1 MITHNHNPPYSRKN
15 GKQKGIAGVL
25 EETIWK
31 TGMRSCAI
39 GSQVVAEEDGTDSLD
54 NVVKKKRKHTDT
66 SHGSDHP
73 PPPPI
78 DASKQIVEV
87 PNKGETLDY
96 IATFEMRLLEEY
108 KNSPIGPFSM
118 MDVLPFESK
127 HRPEAPPLN
136 LEGVMERF
144 GAFKKYDT
152 VSDHSDHF
160 YSAFKLTVRQQKGL
174 KDWSVNLTKE
184 WKVVEEQLPDNI
196 FVRAYEGT
204 VNLLRAA
211 IIGPHGTPYHDGL
224 FFFDICFTSNYPRDS
239 PLVHYCYDGLEINP
253 NILLSGSLFKLL
265 PKRDKG
271 GKMLGLESIWVP
283 DTSDMLSLLIFLKD
297 LFNAT
302 PFLNGLHDHL
312 NCSGGRH
319 LMFYNEVAFI
329 KSLKTMV
336 AVMNNPLKH
345 FEDFVVGHFR
355 NHATHILDAFQA
367 YTEGV
372 RVGSIIDGVPA
383 DGNQGT
389 FSPTFKDDLATSI
402 NPLLEAFKKIGAFV
416 GAEYTTFEMHLLE
429 KYKNSPIG
437 PFSILDVLPFESKHR
452 PEAPSLNLEGVMER
466 FGAFKKYDTVSDHS
480 DHFYSAYKLSVR
492 QQKGLEDW
500 SDNLTKEWKA
510 VEEQLPE
517 NIFVRAY
524 EGTVNLLR
532 AAIIGPQGTPYH
544 DGLFFFD
551 ICFTSNYPKDSP
563 LVHYCYDGLHINPN
577 IRSSGSLF
585 KLFPKR
591 DKGGKLLGL
600 ESIWVPGTSDMLS
613 LLIFLRSLFNAT
625 PLLNGVHDHVNFC
638 GGRQVMFYNEVVF
651 IKSLKTMVVVM
662 NNPLKHFE
670 DFVVGH
676 FRNHATHILD
686 AFQAYTEGV
695 RVGSIIDG
703 VPADVFMIPNPN
715 IDLSGLALFA
725 TKLLIHL
732 WLWAFRNYM
741 KKRYE
746 ELSHRLARIEAT
758 LKDIKQGIN
767 QLVAS
772 SQFRTNANG
781 YVDNKNKSIVAEEGM
796 TDSLDDVVKKKG
808 KHTGTSHGPHHPPP
822 PIIASNQMVEVP
834 TKGETMVHIKK
845 SGFVVKNGFEI
856 KTLY

>member
-1 MITHNHNPPYSRKN
+1 MENRCEELCHRLAGIDVTLKDIKQGINQLVASSQFRTNANGYVDNKN
-15 GKQKGIAGVL
+15 K
-25 EETIWK
+25 
-31 TGMRSCAI
+31 S
-39 GSQVVAEEDGTDSLD
+39 VVAEEDGTDGLD

-73 PPPPI
+73 PPPPPPI

-87 PNKGETLDY
+87 PTKGETVVYKKGSPFFIKEVDY
-96 IATFEMRLLEEY
+96 IA
-108 KNSPIGPFSM
+108 
-118 MDVLPFESK
+118 
-127 HRPEAPPLN
+127 
-136 LEGVMERF
+136 
-144 GAFKKYDT
+144 
-152 VSDHSDHF
+152 
-160 YSAFKLTVRQQKGL
+160 
-174 KDWSVNLTKE
+174 
-184 WKVVEEQLPDNI
+184 
-196 FVRAYEGT
+196 
-204 VNLLRAA
+204 
-211 IIGPHGTPYHDGL
+211 
-224 FFFDICFTSNYPRDS
+224 
-239 PLVHYCYDGLEINP
+239 
-253 NILLSGSLFKLL
+253 
-265 PKRDKG
+265 
-271 GKMLGLESIWVP
+271 
-283 DTSDMLSLLIFLKD
+283 
-297 LFNAT
+297 
-302 PFLNGLHDHL
+302 
-312 NCSGGRH
+312 
-319 LMFYNEVAFI
+319 
-329 KSLKTMV
+329 
-336 AVMNNPLKH
+336 
-345 FEDFVVGHFR
+345 
-355 NHATHILDAFQA
+355 
-367 YTEGV
+367 
-372 RVGSIIDGVPA
+372 
-383 DGNQGT
+383 
-389 FSPTFKDDLATSI
+389 
-402 NPLLEAFKKIGAFV
+402 
-416 GAEYTTFEMHLLE
+416 TFEMHLLE

-703 VPADVFMIPNPN
+703 VPADGNQGTFSPTFKDDLATSINPLLEAFKKIGAFVGAEYSPPRLLQSKPYLLIRHDDVAVFMIPNPN